1 MHRVRM
7 PLYLPALIFLGLSSA
22 WLWPL
27 DGQTAQPTATVFEGA
42 RLITGDGSSPIENS
56 AFIVGGDKFTQVGR
70 RGELRIPAGA
80 AHVDLTGKTV
90 MPALI
95 DLHGHIGFQNVMQGT
110 MSKAFYT
117 RENLIDHLERLAYN
131 GVGATVGVGDLEDR
145 SDLRGGRT
153 NWGDVPLQVRKEV
166 IPNAALFRTAGTGIA
181 WPGSGP
187 QGDPSRVD
195 VPYPVSTVEEARAAV
210 QDYVRMKPEFIKIWV
225 DDRGGTKKTLT
236 PALYRAIA
244 EEAHKY
250 NVPVGVHNVTLA
262 NAKELMRA
270 GVEGWLHVPVRG
282 GEAVDDELIA
292 IVKQRIARND
302 RPKMWM
308 TPALITAWMD
318 TQGGKRPPW
327 LDDPLLRDTYS
338 PGQIEEYWG
347 RPLAKMT
354 PEQVER
360 VRRDFELQASNAIKL
375 RAAGM
380 RIVSGTDTGQTRFL
394 IGYFNQLDLES
405 MVAMGLTPSEA
416 IVAATRDPA
425 EIARINA
432 GLVRAGKSADFIV
445 LDANPLEKIGNSRRI
460 NQVYLRGQKVDRAA
474 LNAKWLAEQN
484 HATKSSLNNS
494 KQK

>member
-7 PLYLPALIFLGLSSA
+7 SLYLALTCLLLASA

-27 DGQTAQPTATVFEGA
+27 HGQTGQPSVTVFEGA
-42 RLITGDGSSPIENS
+42 RLITGDGSAPIENS
-56 AFIVGGDKFTQVGR
+56 AFVIIGNAFTQVGR
-70 RGELRIPAGA
+70 RGELRLPPGA
-80 AHVDLTGKTV
+80 VPVDLTGKTV

-95 DLHGHIGFQNVMQGT
+95 DLHGHIGFQNIVEGT

-117 RENLIDHLERLAYN
+117 RENLIDHLQRLAYN
-131 GVGATVGVGDLEDR
+131 GVGATVSIGDLEDR
-145 SDLRGGRT
+145 SDMHGGRT
-153 NWGDVPLQVRKEV
+153 NWGDVPLQVRKGI

-195 VPYPVSTVEEARAAV
+195 VPYPVSTVEEARKAV
-210 QDYVRMKPEFIKIWV
+210 QDYVLMKPEFIKIWV

-236 PALYRAIA
+236 PPLYRAIA

-302 RPKMWM
+302 RPKIWM

-318 TQGGKRPPW
+318 TQGGTRPAW

-338 PGQIEEYWG
+338 PDQIEEYWG
-347 RPLAKMT
+347 RPLAKRT
-354 PEQVER
+354 PEEVARARKE
-360 VRRDFELQASNAIKL
+360 FELQASNAMKL

-380 RIVSGTDTGQTRFL
+380 RIVDGTDTGQTRFL

-405 MVAMGLTPSEA
+405 MVAMGLTPAEA
-416 IVAATRDPA
+416 IVAATRDGA
-425 EIARINA
+425 EIARVNA
-432 GLVRAGKSADFIV
+432 GLVAPGRSADFIV
-445 LDANPLEKIGNSRRI
+445 LDANPLEKIGNTRRI
-460 NQVYLRGQKVDRAA
+460 DQVYLRGQKVDRAG
-474 LNAKWLAEQN
+474 LKAKWLASQKQKI
-484 HATKSSLNNS
+484 KSSL
-494 KQK
+494 K